1 MGRAKMKK
9 VLLIN
14 TNTEKAPYPVPP
26 LGLCLIARC
35 IEKSFD
41 VELFDAVTQKKEE
54 LLEKLVTMNPDYIGI
69 SIRNIDN
76 VVMGRQV
83 FYLPDI
89 IKNYIKLVQSNTNAT
104 LILGG
109 SGFSLFAE
117 EILSATGVKYGI
129 VGEGESAFPELLDSL
144 ENNSE
149 PDGISGVVFKK
160 NNHYRVNP
168 PVFSLKMTEVPFS
181 RMYDLVRLDVYRE
194 RGSYPL
200 QTKRGCIYSCIYCS
214 YPNLEGR
221 TYRLRNPEEIVDE
234 IQDAQEK
241 LGDILFEFVD
251 STFNSP
257 SGHAESICEEI
268 INRKLKVRLRTMGI
282 NPRETS
288 ASLFALM
295 KQAGFAQID
304 CTPDTASRAML
315 KTMKKNFSLE
325 QLQSCADLI
334 RKHDMPT
341 MWFFMFGGP
350 GENIETVME
359 TFSFIDQFVSEKDMA
374 FIGEGIRIIPQT
386 ELYHVAVRQGLIKE
400 NESLLEPVYYVSPD
414 IDKDKLSE
422 LLHKEISKRHNIVHA
437 LDSVPA
443 PEMLAEAISL
453 RNSQK
458 LTEPM
463 FRTLLRLKRKY
474 SGQY

>member
-1 MGRAKMKK
+1 
-9 VLLIN
+9 
-14 TNTEKAPYPVPP
+14 
-26 LGLCLIARC
+26 
-35 IEKSFD
+35 
-41 VELFDAVTQKKEE
+41 
-54 LLEKLVTMNPDYIGI
+54 MNPDYIGI

-83 FYLPDI
+83 YYLPDI
-89 IKNYIKLVQSNTNAT
+89 IKNYISMVQDNTKAI

-117 EILSATGVKYGI
+117 EILTTTGVKYGI
-129 VGEGESAFPELLDSL
+129 VGEGESSFSQLLDSL
-144 ENNSE
+144 EHNKE
-149 PDGISGVVFKK
+149 PEGISGVIYKI
-160 NNHYRVNP
+160 NNHYLVNP
-168 PVFSLKMTEVPFS
+168 PVFSLKMADIPFS
-181 RMYDLVRLDVYRE
+181 RMYDLVRLDIYRE
-194 RGSYPL
+194 RGSYPI

-241 LGDILFEFVD
+241 LGDVLFEFVD

-268 INRKLKVRLRTMGI
+268 IRRKLKVRLRTMGI

-288 ASLFALM
+288 GSLFTLM
-295 KQAGFAQID
+295 KSAGFAQID
-304 CTPDTASRAML
+304 CTPDTASRSML

-334 RKHDMPT
+334 RSYDMPT

-350 GENIETVME
+350 GETIETVKE
-359 TFSFIDQFVSEKDMA
+359 TFSFIDHFVSEKDMV

-386 ELYHVAVRQGLIKE
+386 ELYNVALKQGLIKE

-414 IDKDKLSE
+414 IDKNKLSE
-422 LLHKEISKRHNIVHA
+422 LLQTEISKRQNIVHA
-437 LDSVPA
+437 LDSVPTS
-443 PEMLAEAISL
+443 EMLSEAISL
-453 RNSQK
+453 RNSQN
-458 LTEPM
+458 LSEPM
-463 FRTLLRLKRKY
+463 FRTLLRLKHKY
-474 SGQY
+474 TRQ